1 MRTKDEGSS
10 EKQLCSIR
18 IKSKAHPENLIY
30 FLYKIKTFL
39 KSGIQVSFDVPISA
53 VHFPPCCLL
62 I

>member
-39 KSGIQVSFDVPISA
+39 KNVIIHNACAFKDYALFVQ
-53 VHFPPCCLL
+53 
-62 I
+62 